1 MKLWQKVYLVTMI
14 LFVVL
19 LNVGIYVVFGLT
31 YKKDIEAEQ
40 KQAEAQY
47 NILIN
52 GLVRSLESL
61 YQQGDVTDA
70 KLQRVME
77 NYENYYDDTLHLTL
91 WREENCVYPKNQE
104 IFRDWT
110 PVEGKNELII
120 TGDEKKKVI
129 VRGTL
134 YEGEDSLYLCLEKEL
149 TELAE
154 VWDKLQIKYLVIS
167 ISFSL
172 VLAVFLFVVLRKTM
186 KPIDELTQVV
196 DCMAEGNLESRASEN
211 GKDEIAILGRHF
223 NQMAEKI
230 QENIQLIQ
238 REAEAKQ
245 DFVDNFA
252 HELKSPLTSI
262 YGFAEYIQKANVEE
276 DEKIQCMGYIMEE
289 SKHLLQLS
297 YTLLDMAKIRNEEIN
312 ITEIQLDD
320 IEEQIRKRMESLC
333 SERGVTLSYNKFV
346 ESMYANEVLL
356 YSLLCNLIQN
366 AIYACENG
374 GIVSW
379 GVKDEGEKL
388 RIYVEDTGCGMTKEQ
403 VKRVK
408 EPFYRVDKARSRE
421 EGRTGLGLSLC
432 TRIVEYHNGYMDIQS
447 EINKGTSVI
456 ILVPKKFTN

>member
-1 MKLWQKVYLVTMI
+1 M
-14 LFVVL
+14 
-19 LNVGIYVVFGLT
+19 
-31 YKKDIEAEQ
+31 
-40 KQAEAQY
+40 
-47 NILIN
+47 
-52 GLVRSLESL
+52 
-61 YQQGDVTDA
+61 
-70 KLQRVME
+70 
-77 NYENYYDDTLHLTL
+77 
-91 WREENCVYPKNQE
+91 
-104 IFRDWT
+104 
-110 PVEGKNELII
+110 
-120 TGDEKKKVI
+120 
-129 VRGTL
+129 
-134 YEGEDSLYLCLEKEL
+134 
-149 TELAE
+149 
-154 VWDKLQIKYLVIS
+154 
-167 ISFSL
+167 
-172 VLAVFLFVVLRKTM
+172 
-186 KPIDELTQVV
+186 
-196 DCMAEGNLESRASEN
+196 
-211 GKDEIAILGRHF
+211 
-223 NQMAEKI
+223 
-230 QENIQLIQ
+230 
-238 REAEAKQ
+238 
-245 DFVDNFA
+245 
-252 HELKSPLTSI
+252 
-262 YGFAEYIQKANVEE
+262 EE